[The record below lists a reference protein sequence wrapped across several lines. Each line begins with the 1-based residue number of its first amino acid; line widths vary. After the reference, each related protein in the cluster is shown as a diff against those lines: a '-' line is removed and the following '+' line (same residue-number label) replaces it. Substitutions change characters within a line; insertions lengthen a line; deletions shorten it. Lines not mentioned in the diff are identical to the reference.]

1 MSIYVREFLETSAE
15 WFTFAFLVYFVIAA
29 GAYRLLWEDR
39 AGRFRHKMIQPEAR
53 RRPDPFRELCLSVG
67 SLTMLAI
74 MLGGVRILTDLGW
87 TRVYAN
93 ITDRGIGYFLLTVLI
108 IAVVHDTYYYWA
120 HRWMH
125 SKLLFRHVHRVH
137 HEFTNPT
144 PFASYAFHPFEA
156 VIELA
161 IIGALLLVLPIHM
174 GAIAVY
180 FVIFTALNVVSHL
193 GFELYP
199 AWISRWF
206 ITSMH
211 HNLHHTRFVGHYML
225 LFNIWDRAVGTNY
238 PDYHAL
244 CDKLAA
250 AVPAGGRDAGAPK
263 RQQTA
268 S

>member
-1 MSIYVREFLETSAE
+1 
-15 WFTFAFLVYFVIAA
+15 
-29 GAYRLLWEDR
+29 
-39 AGRFRHKMIQPEAR
+39 
-53 RRPDPFRELCLSVG
+53 VG
-67 SLTMLAI
+67 SLAMLAA

-87 TRVYAN
+87 TRIYGN
-93 ITDRGIGYFLLTVLI
+93 IGERGILYFLFTVLV

-161 IIGALLLVLPIHM
+161 IIGALLLVMPIHVW
-174 GAIAVY
+174 AIAVY

-199 AWISRWF
+199 AWVSRWF
-206 ITSMH
+206 ITSAH

-225 LFNIWDRAVGTNY
+225 LFNVWDRALGTNY
-238 PDYHAL
+238 PDYHAI
-244 CDKLAA
+244 CERLAA
-250 AVPAGGRDAGAPK
+250 AVPTTKTNAPAGNRRLKTSGVGGSR
-263 RQQTA
+263 
-268 S
+268 